1 MKKYLIWV
9 GPNHSEGD
17 YLLKGNEE
25 VGELMQKLGEVL
37 FF

>member
-9 GPNHSEGD
+9 GQNKTEGD

-25 VGELMQKLGEVL
+25 VGELMKKLGEVL